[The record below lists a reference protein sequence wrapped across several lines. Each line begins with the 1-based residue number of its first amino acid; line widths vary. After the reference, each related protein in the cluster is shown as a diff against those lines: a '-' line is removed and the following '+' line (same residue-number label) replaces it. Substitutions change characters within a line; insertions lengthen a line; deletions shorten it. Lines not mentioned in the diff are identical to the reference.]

1 MRYTVR
7 HKFFNNQAEDDL
19 MVLFVRDLVR
29 HRLDRRLRDEIGG
42 AAYGLEVSTTQRGPV
57 GFLEIEISVA
67 DLAKHMIAGE
77 NHIAVHCHQTGGGQF
92 IDVGIVA
99 IEERPRK

>member
-1 MRYTVR
+1 MGFEDPARRRATSHWGFGSDVRYTVR

-42 AAYGLEVSTTQRGPV
+42 AVYGLEVSTAQRGPV

-67 DLAKHMIAGE
+67 DIEDDFVRGILRQE
-77 NHIAVHCHQTGGGQF
+77 
-92 IDVGIVA
+92 IVA
-99 IEERPRK
+99 LV